1 LVKDAAGV
9 VTAANST
16 MREILVLPDLAAL
29 AQAAADRFVSIAD
42 HAIEING
49 RFTVAL
55 SGGSTPR
62 ALYAV
67 LIDRLSIDWSR
78 VHVFWGDERCV
89 PPDQPDS
96 NYGLAW
102 QMLLSKV
109 KVPEANVHRIKSELD
124 PDQAALEYEAE
135 LRRVFEPAL
144 PLPRS
149 FPRFDLILLG
159 MGAEGHTASLFPGT
173 AAIHEQQRWVVAH
186 YVEQLK
192 TNRVTLTPPVLNQA
206 AHVIFMVAG
215 ADKASALQAV
225 LYGEYDPDRYPA
237 QIVSPADGSL
247 SWLIDRAASDS

>member
-1 LVKDAAGV
+1 
-9 VTAANST
+9 

-42 HAIEING
+42 RLIEING

-62 ALYAV
+62 ALYAE
-67 LIDRLSIDWSR
+67 LIDRRSMDWSR

-96 NYGLAW
+96 NYGQAW
-102 QMLLSKV
+102 QLLLSKV
-109 KVPEANVHRIKSELD
+109 KVPDANVHRIKGELD
-124 PDQAALEYEAE
+124 PAQAALEYEAE
-135 LRRVFEPAL
+135 LRRAFEPAL
-144 PLPRS
+144 PWPRS
-149 FPRFDLILLG
+149 FSRFDLILLG

-173 AAIHEQQRWVVAH
+173 AAIHEQARWVVAH
-186 YVEQLK
+186 YVEPLK
-192 TNRVTLTPPVLNQA
+192 ANRITLTPPVLNQA

-225 LYGEYDPDRYPA
+225 LHGEYDPDRYPA
-237 QIVSPADGSL
+237 QIVSPTDGQL
-247 SWLIDRAASDS
+247 TWLIDRAASGS

>member
-1 LVKDAAGV
+1 M
-9 VTAANST
+9 
-16 MREILVLPDLAAL
+16 MREIVVLTDLAAL
-29 AQAAADRFVSIAD
+29 AQAAADRFVSIAA
-42 HAIEING
+42 HAIATNG

-67 LIDRLSIDWSR
+67 LIDRLSIDWPR

-96 NYGLAW
+96 NYGMAW
-102 QMLLSKV
+102 QTLLSKV
-109 KVPEANVHRIKSELD
+109 NVPEANVHRIKGELD

-135 LRRVFEPAL
+135 LRRVFVPAL
-144 PLPRS
+144 PLP
-149 FPRFDLILLG
+149 PRFDLILLG

-173 AAIHEQQRWVVAH
+173 AAIHEQERWVVAH
-186 YVEQLK
+186 HVEQLK
-192 TNRVTLTPPVLNQA
+192 TNRITLTPPVLNQA
-206 AHVIFMVAG
+206 VQVIFMVAG

-237 QIVSPADGSL
+237 QIVSPTNGQL
-247 SWLIDRAASDS
+247 TWLIDRAASNS

>member
-1 LVKDAAGV
+1 
-9 VTAANST
+9 
-16 MREILVLPDLAAL
+16 MREILVWPDVVAL

-42 HAIEING
+42 HAVKTNG

-62 ALYAV
+62 ALYAE
-67 LIDRLSIDWSR
+67 LIDRRSIDWSC

-96 NYGLAW
+96 NYGMAC
-102 QMLLSKV
+102 QTLLSKV
-109 KVPEANVHRIKSELD
+109 NVPEANVHRIKGELD

-144 PLPRS
+144 P
-149 FPRFDLILLG
+149 FPCFDLILLG

-173 AAIHEQQRWVVAH
+173 AAIHEQARWVVAH
-186 YVEQLK
+186 SVEQLK

-206 AHVIFMVAG
+206 AHVIFMVVG

-237 QIVSPADGSL
+237 QIVSPTNGQL
-247 SWLIDRAASDS
+247 TWLIDRAASNS